1 MTLFTKKESEN
12 PAEEKVKEPLTLG
25 ERLSASRKA
34 KGLTQEDFAKYLDV
48 TPQAISKWE
57 NNLSCPDILLLPKIS
72 DILGVS
78 IEELLT
84 GSTKKETEKS
94 KITVTDNSRLKLKI
108 RVTPLNKKPTNI
120 TVPAALVK
128 RIARIG
134 NGISGILGNTAL
146 SSDQMEEILELT
158 EEGATGEILNVE
170 AEDGTVITIEICQ

>member
-1 MTLFTKKESEN
+1 MTLFDKNEN
-12 PAEEKVKEPLTLG
+12 EKTAPPETLG
-25 ERLSASRKA
+25 ERFAAARKI
-34 KGLTQEDFAKYLDV
+34 KGLTQDDLAKYLDV

-72 DILGVS
+72 EILGIS

-84 GSTKKETEKS
+84 GSANKETVKP
-94 KITVTDNSRLKLKI
+94 KITVTDNSKLRLKI
-108 RVTPLNKKPTNI
+108 RITPLNKKSTNI

-134 NGISGILGNTAL
+134 NGISGILGNSAL
-146 SSDQMEEILELT
+146 SNTQLEEILELT
-158 EEGATGEILNVE
+158 EEGATGEILNIE

>member
-1 MTLFTKKESEN
+1 MTLFTKKENEN
-12 PAEEKVKEPLTLG
+12 PVKEKNETPETLG
-25 ERLSASRKA
+25 ERLASARKA
-34 KGLTQEDFAKYLDV
+34 KGLTQDDFAKYLDV

-72 DILGVS
+72 EILGVS

-84 GSTKKETEKS
+84 GNTKKEEKP
-94 KITVTDNSRLKLKI
+94 KITVTDNSKLKLKI
-108 RVTPLNKKPTNI
+108 RISPPGKKSTNI

-158 EEGATGEILNVE
+158 EEGATGEILNIE

>member
-1 MTLFTKKESEN
+1 MTLFDKNEN
-12 PAEEKVKEPLTLG
+12 EKTAPPETLG
-25 ERLSASRKA
+25 ERFAAARKS
-34 KGLTQEDFAKYLDV
+34 KRLTQDDLAKYLDV

-72 DILGVS
+72 EILGIS

-84 GSTKKETEKS
+84 GSANKETVKP
-94 KITVTDNSRLKLKI
+94 KITVTDNSKLRLKI
-108 RVTPLNKKPTNI
+108 RITPLNKKATNI

-134 NGISGILGNTAL
+134 NGISGILGNSAL
-146 SSDQMEEILELT
+146 SNAQLDEILELT
-158 EEGATGEILNVE
+158 EEGATGEILNIE

>member
-72 DILGVS
+72 EILGVS

-84 GSTKKETEKS
+84 GNTKQEEKP